1 MCFLLSLKVQE
12 AVATPEFV
20 HANRAHWLLVGLA
33 VLHQQ
38 VADANAATRH
48 AWQPGATR
56 TTWLALDERE
66 KKNTIQFVLP
76 QMVADISA
84 KLPMSK
90 D

>member
-1 MCFLLSLKVQE
+1 MCFLLSLEVQE

-20 HANRAHWLLVGLA
+20 HANWAHWLLVRLA

-38 VADANAATRH
+38 VADANAATWH
-48 AWQPGATR
+48 AWQPGATGA
-56 TTWLALDERE
+56 TWLALDERE
-66 KKNTIQFVLP
+66 KNNTIQFVFS
-76 QMVADISA
+76 QMLTDIPA